1 MGIKCPN
8 CGAVNSND
16 LITCEYCGTALGVK
30 ENSKINNSLT
40 SKVDITNKL
49 SNSIDPASLEYR
61 DQGKMALFLIFTC
74 GFYYFVLLG
83 DWLNTIKKNKSN
95 DGLKSVDPSLAI
107 FLTIITCTAA
117 SIYFNY
123 KVARDAASIAR
134 KSGGNNSPIRN
145 GLNPPL
151 ENLPEIILW
160 GGIISFFIGLISGG
174 TLLFIDV
181 IFAIWSTIALQK
193 SVEFMAGVKSDN

>member
-8 CGAVNSND
+8 CGAINSND
-16 LITCEYCGTALGVK
+16 LITCEYCGAALGVK
-30 ENSKINNSLT
+30 GNSKFNNSLA
-40 SKVDITNKL
+40 SKGDITKNL
-49 SNSIDPASLEYR
+49 SNSIDSASLEYR

-107 FLTIITCTAA
+107 FLTIVTCTAA

-160 GGIISFFIGLISGG
+160 GGVISFFLGLISGG
-174 TLLFIDV
+174 TLRFIDV